1 MSPPVR
7 FNPGQ
12 QIDQYEIVGLLG
24 EGAYAE
30 IYKARDTNT
39 GGVVVLKC
47 PNPLLFA
54 DPGLFQRYQRERE
67 IARTLDH
74 PGVLHSLDDAG
85 TRTEPYVVMEY
96 VDGVNLRQRLREL
109 GGAVPVA
116 QALDWGRQLA
126 RTLVYLH
133 DKGIVHRDL
142 KPENVLVDGDG
153 TLKILDFGT
162 ALLRGARRLTWR
174 HLSESLGTPDYMS
187 PEQIQ
192 GDRGDGRS
200 DVYAVGVMM
209 YEFLTGHVPFEG
221 DNWMAVMQGHLQ
233 RSPVPISK
241 LRPDVPAP
249 LEAIVLTAMRRYPEH
264 RYQSAEA
271 LLADLEQADVPGA
284 IDVSAFDLTPE
295 PPMGGVAAAADSTLR
310 LWKLVA
316 TVALGFIGV
325 VAFIVTLTVVL
336 R

>member
-1 MSPPVR
+1 VR
-7 FNPGQ
+7 FSPGQ
-12 QIDQYEIVGLLG
+12 TIDHYEVLELLG

-30 IYKARDTNT
+30 IYKARDTSS
-39 GGVVVLKC
+39 GDVVVLKC

-67 IARTLDH
+67 IAKTLDH
-74 PGVLHSLDDAG
+74 PGVLHSVDDAG
-85 TRTEPYVVMEY
+85 NRSEPYVVMEY
-96 VDGVNLRQRLREL
+96 VDGVNLRQRMREF
-109 GGAVPVA
+109 GGPVPVDL
-116 QALDWGRQLA
+116 ALDWGRQLA

-133 DKGIVHRDL
+133 QRGIIHRDL
-142 KPENVLVDGDG
+142 KPENVLIDTDG

-192 GDRGDGRS
+192 GDRGDDRS

-209 YEFLTGHVPFEG
+209 YEWLTGRVPFEG

-233 RSPVPISK
+233 RSPVRIGK
-241 LRPDVPAP
+241 LRPDVPAE
-249 LEAIVLTAMRRYPEH
+249 LEAIVLTAMRRYPDH
-264 RYQSAEA
+264 RYPSAQA
-271 LLADLEQADVPGA
+271 LLDDLEKADAPGA
-284 IDVSAFDLTPE
+284 IDLSAFDLSPE
-295 PPMGGVAAAADSTLR
+295 APMGGMAAAADSTAR

-316 TVALGFIGV
+316 TVALSFIGV
-325 VAFIVTLTVVL
+325 VAVIIALTVAL

>member
-1 MSPPVR
+1 VR
-7 FNPGQ
+7 FVPGQ
-12 QIDQYEIVGLLG
+12 QIDHYEVLEPLG

-30 IYKARDTNT
+30 IYKARDT
-39 GGVVVLKC
+39 GSGQVVVLKC
-47 PNPLLFA
+47 PNPMLFA

-85 TRTEPYVVMEY
+85 SRTEPYVVMEY
-96 VDGVNLRQRLREL
+96 VDGVNLRQRLR
-109 GGAVPVA
+109 GQDGAVAVA

-133 DKGIVHRDL
+133 DRGIVHRDL
-142 KPENVLVDGDG
+142 KPENVLVEDDG

-192 GDRGDGRS
+192 GDRGDERS
-200 DVYAVGVMM
+200 DVYALGVML
-209 YEFLTGHVPFEG
+209 YEFLTGQVPFGG

-233 RSPVPISK
+233 RAPVPIRT
-241 LRPDVPAP
+241 LRPDVPAE

-264 RYQSAEA
+264 RYQSAKD

-284 IDVSAFDLTPE
+284 IDVAAYDLSPE
-295 PPMGGVAAAADSTLR
+295 RPMGGVAAAADSTAR

-316 TVALGFIGV
+316 TVALGFIGL
-325 VAFIVTLTVVL
+325 VAVIVTLSVVL

>member
-1 MSPPVR
+1 VR
-7 FNPGQ
+7 FSPGQ
-12 QIDQYEIVGLLG
+12 KIDHYEVLELLG

-30 IYKARDTNT
+30 IYKARDTT
-39 GGVVVLKC
+39 SDETVVLKC
-47 PNPLLFA
+47 PNPMLFA

-67 IARTLDH
+67 IARSLDH

-85 TRTEPYVVMEY
+85 TRSEPYVVMEY
-96 VDGVNLRQRLREL
+96 IDGENLRSRLRHCD
-109 GGAVPVA
+109 GAVPVA

-133 DKGIVHRDL
+133 DRGIVHRDL
-142 KPENVLVDGDG
+142 KPENVLVAADG

-192 GDRGDGRS
+192 GERGDARS
-200 DVYAVGVMM
+200 DIYALGVMM
-209 YEFLTGHVPFEG
+209 YEFLTGAVPFGG

-233 RSPVPISK
+233 RAPVRIRQ
-241 LRPDVPAP
+241 LRPDVPAA
-249 LEAIVLTAMRRYPEH
+249 LEAIVLKAMRRYPDH
-264 RYQSAEA
+264 RYDSAQA
-271 LLADLEQADVPGA
+271 LLDDLERADVPGA
-284 IDVSAFDLTPE
+284 IDVSAFDLSPE
-295 PPMGGVAAAADSTLR
+295 APMGGVAAAVDSTAR

-316 TVALGFIGV
+316 TVAAGFIGL
-325 VAFIVTLTVVL
+325 VALIIALTVVL

>member
-1 MSPPVR
+1 VR
-7 FNPGQ
+7 FSPGQ
-12 QIDQYEIVGLLG
+12 KIDRYEVLEVLG

-30 IYKARDTNT
+30 IYKARDTASDQ
-39 GGVVVLKC
+39 VVVLKV

-54 DPGLFQRYQRERE
+54 DPGLFQRYARERE

-85 TRTEPYVVMEY
+85 NRSEPYVVMEY
-96 VDGVNLRQRLREL
+96 MDGVNLRRRMREL
-109 GGAVPVA
+109 DGPVPVA
-116 QALDWGRQLA
+116 TVLDWGRQLA

-133 DKGIVHRDL
+133 DRGIVHRDL
-142 KPENVLVDGDG
+142 KPENILVGSEG

-192 GDRGDGRS
+192 GDRGDARS
-200 DVYAVGVMM
+200 DVYALGVMM
-209 YEFLTGHVPFEG
+209 YEWLAGGVPFGG

-233 RSPVPISK
+233 RAPVPIHK
-241 LRPDVPAP
+241 LRPDVPPA
-249 LEAIVLTAMRRYPEH
+249 LEAIVLKAMRRYPEH
-264 RYQSAEA
+264 RYQSAQE
-271 LLADLEQADVPGA
+271 LLSDLERADVPGA
-284 IDVSAFDLTPE
+284 IDVSAFDLSPE
-295 PPMGGVAAAADSTLR
+295 PPMGGMAAAADSTAR

-316 TVALGFIGV
+316 TVAVGFIGV
-325 VAFIVTLTVVL
+325 VAVIVTLTVVL

>member
-1 MSPPVR
+1 VR
-7 FNPGQ
+7 FSPGQ
-12 QIDQYEIVGLLG
+12 TIDHYEVLELLG

-30 IYKARDTNT
+30 IYKARDTSS
-39 GGVVVLKC
+39 GDVVVLKC

-67 IARTLDH
+67 IAKTLDH
-74 PGVLHSLDDAG
+74 PGVLHSVDDAG
-85 TRTEPYVVMEY
+85 NRSEPYVVMEY
-96 VDGVNLRQRLREL
+96 VDGVNLRQRMREF
-109 GGAVPVA
+109 GGPVPVDL
-116 QALDWGRQLA
+116 ALDWGRQLA

-133 DKGIVHRDL
+133 QRGIIHRDL
-142 KPENVLVDGDG
+142 KPENVLIDTDG

-192 GDRGDGRS
+192 GDRGDDRS

-209 YEFLTGHVPFEG
+209 YEWLTGRVPFEG

-233 RSPVPISK
+233 RSPVRIGK
-241 LRPDVPAP
+241 LRPDVPAE
-249 LEAIVLTAMRRYPEH
+249 LEAIVLTAMRRYPDH
-264 RYQSAEA
+264 RYPSAQA
-271 LLADLEQADVPGA
+271 LLDDLEKADAPGA
-284 IDVSAFDLTPE
+284 IDLSAFDLSPE
-295 PPMGGVAAAADSTLR
+295 APMGGMAAAADSTAR

-316 TVALGFIGV
+316 TVALSFIGV
-325 VAFIVTLTVVL
+325 VAIIVTLSVVL

>member
-7 FNPGQ
+7 FSPGQ
-12 QIDQYEIVGLLG
+12 QIDHYEVLGILG

-30 IYKARDTNT
+30 IYKARDTT
-39 GGVVVLKC
+39 SGQVVVLKC

-85 TRTEPYVVMEY
+85 TRSEPYVVMEY
-96 VDGVNLRQRLREL
+96 VDGVNLRQRLRET
-109 GGAVPVA
+109 GGAVSIP

-142 KPENVLVDGDG
+142 KPENVLVDADG

-192 GDRGDGRS
+192 GDRGDERS
-200 DVYAVGVMM
+200 DVYALGVMM
-209 YEFLTGHVPFEG
+209 YEFLTGRVPFEG

-233 RSPVPISK
+233 RSPVPIRK
-241 LRPDVPAP
+241 LRPDVPVEV
-249 LEAIVLTAMRRYPEH
+249 EAIVLTAMRRYPEH
-264 RYQSAEA
+264 RYQSAAA

-284 IDVSAFDLTPE
+284 IDVSAFDLSAE
-295 PPMGGVAAAADSTLR
+295 SPMGGVAAAADSTAR

-316 TVALGFIGV
+316 TVAAGFIGL
-325 VAFIVTLTVVL
+325 VAVIVALTVVL

>member
-1 MSPPVR
+1 MR
-7 FNPGQ
+7 FSPGQ
-12 QIDQYEIVGLLG
+12 QIDHYEVLELLG

-30 IYKARDTNT
+30 IYKARDTNS
-39 GGVVVLKC
+39 GQVVVLKC

-67 IARTLDH
+67 IARNLDH

-85 TRTEPYVVMEY
+85 SRSEPYVVMEY
-96 VDGVNLRQRLREL
+96 VNGVNLRSRLREL

-133 DKGIVHRDL
+133 DRGIVHRDL
-142 KPENVLVDGDG
+142 KPENVLVDADG

-192 GDRGDGRS
+192 GERGDERS
-200 DVYAVGVMM
+200 DVYALGVMM
-209 YEFLTGHVPFEG
+209 YEFLAGRVPFEG

-233 RSPVPISK
+233 RTPVRIRK
-241 LRPDVPAP
+241 VRPDVPAG
-249 LEAIVLTAMRRYPEH
+249 LEAIVLKAMRRYPDH
-264 RYQSAEA
+264 RYPSAQA
-271 LLADLEQADVPGA
+271 LLADLERADVPGA
-284 IDVSAFDLTPE
+284 IDVSAFDLSPE
-295 PPMGGVAAAADSTLR
+295 PPMGGAAAAATSTKR
-310 LWKLVA
+310 LWALVA
-316 TVALGFIGV
+316 AIAAGFIGL
-325 VAFIVTLTVVL
+325 VALILAVTVVL

>member
-1 MSPPVR
+1 MR
-7 FNPGQ
+7 FRPGQ
-12 QIDQYEIVGLLG
+12 QIDHYEVLELLG

-30 IYKARDTNT
+30 IYKARDTT
-39 GGVVVLKC
+39 SGQVVVLKC

-85 TRTEPYVVMEY
+85 SRSEPYVVMEY
-96 VDGVNLRQRLREL
+96 VDGVNLRSRLREL
-109 GGAVPVA
+109 GGAVPVP

-133 DKGIVHRDL
+133 DRGIVHRDL
-142 KPENVLVDGDG
+142 KPENVLVDADG

-174 HLSESLGTPDYMS
+174 HLSESLGTPDY
-187 PEQIQ
+187 I
-192 GDRGDGRS
+192 
-200 DVYAVGVMM
+200 YALGVMM
-209 YEFLTGHVPFEG
+209 YEFLTGRVPFEG

-233 RSPVPISK
+233 RTPVRIRK
-241 LRPDVPAP
+241 VRADVPAE
-249 LEAIVLTAMRRYPEH
+249 LEAIVLTAMRRYPDH
-264 RYQSAEA
+264 RYPSAQA
-271 LLADLEQADVPGA
+271 LLADLERADVPGA
-284 IDVSAFDLTPE
+284 IDMSAFDLSPE
-295 PPMGGVAAAADSTLR
+295 APMGGVAAAASSTKR
-310 LWKLVA
+310 LWALVA
-316 TVALGFIGV
+316 AIAAGFIGL
-325 VAFIVTLTVVL
+325 VALILAVTVVL